1 MLYYIVFSFNVL
13 ARHYNFIFWQST
25 TIFVVV
31 SHNVQPCVCLR
42 AGFDMHSCQEA
53 YVIIICWLASVWLIK
68 CDHYLLGGW
77 LKSNGNNWKLF
88 LNWRYYLKGYQ
99 GITLKVTKDYVFEFG
114 HWKVFEIL
122 SVRNRKMSESV
133 QLGQLFCLVWSGVWL
148 ARIWCI
154 GCGQQAKA
162 WVGWAM
168 GVPLAE
174 AWRIY
179 PHIWGHENMRTWV
192 IWGYEDM
199 RIWGR

>member
-133 QLGQLFCLVWSGVWL
+133 QLGQLFCLVWSSL
-148 ARIWCI
+148 I
-154 GCGQQAKA
+154 GSYLMHRLWSAGKSVGGLGHGSATGQ
-162 WVGWAM
+162 GM
-168 GVPLAE
+168 E
-174 AWRIY
+174 DMR
-179 PHIWGHENMRTWV
+179 IWGHENMRTYV

-199 RIWGR
+199 RT